1 MLGNQNL
8 LVLGIRILIS
18 DTGSHSHLSLGEVL
32 LLEVWWQLLLLLML
46 KVRLERE
53 LLIEENW
60 LLSHSNLRWLH
71 VLLLLHCGLL
81 RGHLIFFFQ
90 QKKQFKFNSR
100 LSKAEMNFCRGRSQ
114 KKKKKECVQVLFSNF
129 T

>member
-1 MLGNQNL
+1 
-8 LVLGIRILIS
+8 
-18 DTGSHSHLSLGEVL
+18 LGEVL

-81 RGHLIFFFQ
+81 RGHLNFFFFSTEETVQ
-90 QKKQFKFNSR
+90 QAIQSR
-100 LSKAEMNFCRGRSQ
+100 NEFL
-114 KKKKKECVQVLFSNF
+114 
-129 T
+129 

>member
-1 MLGNQNL
+1 
-8 LVLGIRILIS
+8 
-18 DTGSHSHLSLGEVL
+18 LGEVL

-81 RGHLIFFFQ
+81 RGHLIFFFSTEETVQ
-90 QKKQFKFNSR
+90 QAIQSR
-100 LSKAEMNFCRGRSQ
+100 NEFL
-114 KKKKKECVQVLFSNF
+114 
-129 T
+129 